1 MSSNFPA
8 FEFLMVNAARIPL
21 FIVYIVGF
29 VLALTTWRRHPRASL
44 LSLIAFVL
52 FFLAY
57 LLAAGLNWYV
67 LSMHSG
73 MAAGLWLTAGNF
85 VFTVII
91 VVAWGLI
98 LFALF
103 ARRPG
108 QPDWSADERERYP
121 RQYPERDVPSGP
133 PSQDI
138 RK

>member
-1 MSSNFPA
+1 MSPNFPSL
-8 FEFLMVNAARIPL
+8 EFLMVNAARIPL

-52 FFLAY
+52 FFLAQI
-57 LLAAGLNWYV
+57 LNAGLIWYV
-67 LSMHSG
+67 LVLRSVAVS
-73 MAAGLWLTAGNF
+73 LWLGAGDIVITAIS
-85 VFTVII
+85 VL
-91 VVAWGLI
+91 AWGLI

-103 ARRPG
+103 ARRPS
-108 QPDWSADERERYP
+108 QLDWSADERERYP
-121 RQYPERDVPSGP
+121 RQDLERDPPPGP